1 MVEVIY
7 PSIDRLLNIVDSKYK
22 LVHIA
27 ADRAKVMKE
36 YKDSNHKYNVLYALP
51 RIKQHS
57 ISCKYYQWCAAT
69 YIHGEWEDLLKIDG
83 KYYEITDKT
92 IKKV

>member
-1 MVEVIY
+1 MQITNDVVRNEIKEV
-7 PSIDRLLNIVDSKYK
+7 
-22 LVHIA
+22 
-27 ADRAKVMKE
+27 KVMKE
-36 YKDSNHKYNVLYALP
+36 YKNSNHKYNVLYALP

-57 ISCKYYQWCAAT
+57 ISCKYYEWCAAT
-69 YIHGEWEDLLKIDG
+69 YRNGEWEDLLKIDG

>member
-1 MVEVIY
+1 MQIANDVDRNEIQEV
-7 PSIDRLLNIVDSKYK
+7 
-22 LVHIA
+22 
-27 ADRAKVMKE
+27 KVMKE
-36 YKDSNHKYNVLYALP
+36 YKNSNHKYNVLYALP

-57 ISCKYYQWCAAT
+57 ISCKYYEWCGAT